1 MALCQITR
9 EPIDVD
15 ALIAAVQAPTD
26 GALCVFSG
34 VVRADPGP
42 GGEMDRV
49 QVLEYDAYPE
59 MAEAKLAEV
68 AAEVVARWPEQ
79 KVAIAHRIGRLHVGE
94 ASVVIAVASP
104 HRHESFEACHYAINR
119 VKSTAPIWKK
129 EIYGS
134 GEEWVEG
141 ALPGATVEQAD
152 SVRRLRLKPRGKLP
166 PLTYAP
172 DLPLT
177 LSARPG
183 AAIPGTSGSMRSQM
197 RSPTCSMGCV
207 ASSTSH
213 RSGPACASS
222 RKPSR
227 TR

>member
-1 MALCQITR
+1 MALCRITR

-42 GGEMDRV
+42 GGETDRV

-79 KVAIAHRIGRLHVGE
+79 KIAIAHRIGRLHVGE

-134 GEEWVEG
+134 GAEWVEG
-141 ALPGATVEQAD
+141 DLPGSAVEQAD
-152 SVRRLRLKPRGKLP
+152 SV
-166 PLTYAP
+166 
-172 DLPLT
+172 
-177 LSARPG
+177 
-183 AAIPGTSGSMRSQM
+183 AASG
-197 RSPTCSMGCV
+197 
-207 ASSTSH
+207 
-213 RSGPACASS
+213 
-222 RKPSR
+222 
-227 TR
+227 

>member
-1 MALCQITR
+1 MALCRITR
-9 EPIDVD
+9 EPIDVG
-15 ALIAAVQAPTD
+15 ALIAAVQSPTD

-42 GGEMDRV
+42 GGETDRV

-134 GEEWVEG
+134 GAEWVEG
-141 ALPGATVEQAD
+141 DLPGATVEQSDQVA
-152 SVRRLRLKPRGKLP
+152 
-166 PLTYAP
+166 T
-172 DLPLT
+172 
-177 LSARPG
+177 SA
-183 AAIPGTSGSMRSQM
+183 SE
-197 RSPTCSMGCV
+197 
-207 ASSTSH
+207 
-213 RSGPACASS
+213 
-222 RKPSR
+222 
-227 TR
+227 